1 MNISAVN
8 ISGEEESGGQDSPT
22 RSGHMHRAR
31 SLRSDKSILTLNC
44 GSSSVK
50 FAVFNFS
57 SEPQRILSG
66 SVSNIGAADSR
77 SRGQSADGAVLWDE
91 EEPSVNHPAAIDAAI
106 NRLEQGEHI
115 SAIGFVGH
123 RVVHGGPDCDCPEPV
138 TAQLEAR
145 LRRLIPL
152 APLHLPANLEGIVA
166 ARLRLPNAQ
175 HVACFDT
182 AFHQSAPPIARR
194 TGLPRYIEKDEIR
207 RYGYHGLSYEF
218 VVEHI
223 RETEGAHA
231 LEARIIVAHLG
242 AGASM
247 AAISNGRS
255 IDTTMD
261 FSTLSGLPMATRSGD
276 LDPGLILYLLQE
288 KKWSPNDLQAMLYE
302 QSGLL
307 GISGR
312 SGDMR
317 SLLGIATDPN
327 VRDAIDY
334 FCFQA
339 RKRIGALAASM
350 GGLDRIV
357 FTGGVGANAP
367 EIRAQ
372 ICRPLEALLSLK
384 LDNGRNAGSEPIIS
398 SETSSI
404 QLNALNTDEEKM
416 IARHVAAVARKE
428 DAFGREVI

>member
-1 MNISAVN
+1 MNMPAVN
-8 ISGEEESGGQDSPT
+8 ISSGRTGSKHDQN
-22 RSGHMHRAR
+22 MHPAR
-31 SLRSDKSILTLNC
+31 SFRSDKSILTLNC
-44 GSSSVK
+44 GSSSLK
-50 FAVFNFS
+50 FAVFNCG

-66 SVSNIGAADSR
+66 SVSNIGVADSR
-77 SRGQSADGAVLWDE
+77 SRAQSADGAVLWNE
-91 EEPSVNHPAAIDAAI
+91 EEPSVNHPAAIDAAM
-106 NRLEQGEHI
+106 NRLERGEHI
-115 SAIGFVGH
+115 GAIGFVGH
-123 RVVHGGPDCDCPEPV
+123 RVVHGGPDCDCPERV

-145 LRRLIPL
+145 LRQLIPL

-194 TGLPRYIEKDEIR
+194 TGLPRDLEKDEIR

-231 LEARIIVAHLG
+231 LEARMIVAHLG

-255 IDTTMD
+255 IDTTMG

-288 KKWSPNDLQAMLYE
+288 KKWSANDLQAMLYE

-317 SLLGIATDPN
+317 SLLRMTTDPN

-350 GGLDRIV
+350 GGLDRII

-367 EIRAQ
+367 VIRAN
-372 ICRPLEALLSLK
+372 ICRPLETLFPLR
-384 LDNGRNAGSEPIIS
+384 LDSARNAANDPIIS
-398 SETSSI
+398 SNASSI
-404 QLNALNTDEEKM
+404 QLDVLNTDEEIV
-416 IARHVAAVARKE
+416 IARHVAEIVEKR